1 MSNPK
6 QSRQGGFTFIELVA
20 SLSIIGLIASL
31 CFPLWAMQQQREK
44 ERELRMAMREIRT
57 AIDAYK
63 QAYDEKRIEQ
73 REGSYGY
80 PRSLQELVEGVADI
94 SRPDGRKLY
103 FLRRLPLNPFIS
115 ATEPQEKHWLPLGFK
130 EPKEPRRWWDEIFD
144 IAVPVAIE

>member
-6 QSRQGGFTFIELVA
+6 PGRQGGFTFIELVA

-31 CFPLWAMQQQREK
+31 CFPLWALQQQREK

-80 PRSLQELVEGVADI
+80 PRSLQELVEGVTDI
-94 SRPDGRKLY
+94 SRPDGRMLY
-103 FLRRLPLNPFIS
+103 FLRRIPLNPFIA

-130 EPKEPRRWWDEIFD
+130 EPKEPQRWGDEIYD
-144 IAVPVAIE
+144 ITVPVAIE